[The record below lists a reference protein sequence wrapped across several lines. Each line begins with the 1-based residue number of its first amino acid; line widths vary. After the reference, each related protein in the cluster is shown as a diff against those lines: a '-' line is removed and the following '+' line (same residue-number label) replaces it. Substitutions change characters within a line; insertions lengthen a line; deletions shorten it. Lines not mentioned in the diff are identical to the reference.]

1 MLFSKNEKSDEKTS
15 LLCFCRHFERNVTK
29 WSEVEKSPTIVKM
42 NFLREISPFRF
53 ASVEMTSR
61 ELTISSVLPRGCRTA
76 NPRTSGLS

>member
-1 MLFSKNEKSDEKTS
+1 MP

-53 ASVEMTSR
+53 ASVEMTSYFFGASKR
-61 ELTISSVLPRGCRTA
+61 ISHSRSQ
-76 NPRTSGLS
+76 NI